1 MALVLDDEAM
11 RKEAEADSSNT
22 ACVDVPYGDH
32 TTHDVRMVQIHSKTA
47 LDVDHAQDDSSDHG
61 SVQDANQILY
71 TQATNG
77 SRGSPERI
85 YHNYTD

>member
-1 MALVLDDEAM
+1 MALVLDDEALHM
-11 RKEAEADSSNT
+11 EAKADSSNT
-22 ACVDVPYGDH
+22 ACADVPYGDH
-32 TTHDVRMVQIHSKTA
+32 TMRDVRMVQIHSKMA
-47 LDVDHAQDDSSDHG
+47 LDVDRAQDDSNDHG

-71 TQATNG
+71 IQATNG